1 MRQQRLQRRGDR
13 LTQEDGP
20 SVPQSPAVKQAFLA
34 SCTPIEAHSK
44 LAEMNEFILH
54 ERLAAGSAD
63 LGRHGICR
71 VLLKN
76 QAHFLWIVLV
86 PEVPA
91 SVVELHHLSEAEYT
105 SVAQSIRTFSALVE
119 ENFPVDKINVA
130 SIGNQVNQLH
140 IHVVG
145 RRKDDIAWP
154 GVVWACT
161 EKLAYDPAE
170 WLRRQEVIRQAM
182 LSGDA

>member
-1 MRQQRLQRRGDR
+1 
-13 LTQEDGP
+13 
-20 SVPQSPAVKQAFLA
+20 
-34 SCTPIEAHSK
+34 
-44 LAEMNEFILH
+44 MNDFILH

-76 QAHFLWIVLV
+76 HAHFLWIVLV

-91 SVVELHHLSEAEYT
+91 SVVELHHLSEAEYV
-105 SVAQSIRTFSALVE
+105 SVTQSIRVFSALVE

-154 GVVWACT
+154 GVVWACS
-161 EKLAYDPAE
+161 EKLSYEADE
-170 WLRRQEVIRQAM
+170 WTRRQEIIRQAM
-182 LSGDA
+182 MARDT